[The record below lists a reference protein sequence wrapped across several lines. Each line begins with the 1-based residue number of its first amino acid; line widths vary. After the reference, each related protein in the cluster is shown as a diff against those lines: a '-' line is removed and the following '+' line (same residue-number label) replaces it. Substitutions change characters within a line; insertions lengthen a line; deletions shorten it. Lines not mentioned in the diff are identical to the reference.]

1 MIKML
6 GRFPLL
12 NLPSFGG
19 DLKGFVG
26 HQFPPTSEADDPGGL
41 ERGISEVQVLINTEP
56 RKIILGFPNCIY
68 NL

>member
-1 MIKML
+1 MIKMF

-26 HQFPPTSEADDPGGL
+26 HQFPPTSEADDPWWFGTWDK
-41 ERGISEVQVLINTEP
+41 RGSSAYQHRAKKNYFRVS
-56 RKIILGFPNCIY
+56 
-68 NL
+68 